1 MISGNTKTLVFVAWV
16 IAVCLAGLA
25 LGVTSPAN
33 WAVVA
38 CIALL
43 PPFVAR
49 QFWHAP
55 EKTISESIHE
65 AQQ

>member
-16 IAVCLAGLA
+16 IAVGLAGLA